1 MNFSLNYVCLS
12 LYAASFAFYTLNLYR
27 DRRWIGFLATVLL
40 VAGLAAHYFALLDRA
55 RVIHAIPYDDLYGS
69 MSLFAWLVA
78 ITYLGLELYHRQRA
92 VGSLVVPFVIFWVVL
107 AVVVAPSS
115 VPRAPSANGAL
126 FALHITIGI
135 LAYSAFAISFLL
147 SVIYLLQNRKLH
159 RGMPGLA
166 FWRFP
171 ALDLLERMSRSSV
184 WVGWLALVASTI
196 LGFVWGHR
204 LSGSYPLTD
213 PKVLATLVVL
223 VIYAGYLW
231 IVHTPA
237 GRGARAALVCAC
249 NFAVV
254 LFSYTIV
261 NLYFTGFHRYF

>member
-1 MNFSLNYVCLS
+1 MSFSLNYVCLAI
-12 LYAASFAFYTLNLYR
+12 YAASFAFYALNLYR
-27 DRRWIGFLATVLL
+27 DQRWMGYLATILL
-40 VAGLAAHYFALLDRA
+40 VAGLAAHYFALMDRA
-55 RVIHAIPYDDLYGS
+55 RLIHAIPYDDLYGS

-78 ITYLGLELYHRQRA
+78 ITYLGLELYHRERA
-92 VGSLVVPFVIFWVVL
+92 VGSLVLPFVIFWVIL
-107 AVVVAPSS
+107 AVAVAPSS
-115 VPRAPSANGAL
+115 VPRAPRADGAL

-159 RGMPGLA
+159 RGRPGLA

-184 WVGWLALVASTI
+184 WVGWLALIASTI
-196 LGFVWGHR
+196 LGFIWGRR
-204 LSGSYPLTD
+204 LPGQYPMTD
-213 PKVLATLVVL
+213 PKVVVTFVVL
-223 VIYAGYLW
+223 AVYAGYLW
-231 IVHTPA
+231 IVRTPT
-237 GRGARAALVCAC
+237 GRGARAAFVCAC

>member
-1 MNFSLNYVCLS
+1 MNFFFNYLCLA
-12 LYAASFAFYTLNLYR
+12 LYAASFAFYALNLYR
-27 DRRWIGFLATVLL
+27 DRRWIGILATVFLI
-40 VAGLAAHYFALLDRA
+40 AGLAAHYFALLDRA
-55 RVIHAIPYDDLYGS
+55 KVIHAIPYDDLYGS

-78 ITYLGLELYHRQRA
+78 ITYLGLEFFHRERA

-107 AVVVAPSS
+107 AVAVAPTS
-115 VPRAPSANGAL
+115 VPRAPRANGAL
-126 FALHITIGI
+126 FALHITIGT

-147 SVIYLLQNRKLH
+147 SVIYLFQNRKLR
-159 RGMPGLA
+159 RGLPGVP

-184 WVGWLALVASTI
+184 WVGWLALIASTV
-196 LGFVWGHR
+196 LGFVWGRRVTDH
-204 LSGSYPLTD
+204 YPLTD
-213 PKVLATLVVL
+213 PKVVVTLLVLA
-223 VIYAGYLW
+223 IYAGYLW
-231 IVHTPA
+231 IERRPA

>member
-1 MNFSLNYVCLS
+1 MNFSLNYVCLA
-12 LYAASFAFYTLNLYR
+12 LYAASFAFYAVNLYR
-27 DRRWIGFLATVLL
+27 DKRWTGVLATMFLI
-40 VAGLAAHYFALLDRA
+40 AGLAAHYFALLDRA
-55 RVIHAIPYDDLYGS
+55 RAIHAIPYDDLYGS

-92 VGSLVVPFVIFWVVL
+92 VGSLVVPFVMIWVLL
-107 AVVVAPSS
+107 AVTVAPSS
-115 VPRAPSANGAL
+115 VPRAPRANDPL
-126 FALHITIGI
+126 FALHITIGM

-147 SVIYLLQNRKLH
+147 SVIYLRQNRKLR
-159 RGMPGLA
+159 RGRPGLP

-184 WVGWLALVASTI
+184 WVGWLALIVSTI

-204 LSGSYPLTD
+204 ITKHYPITD
-213 PKVLATLVVL
+213 PKVLATFI
-223 VIYAGYLW
+223 VIAAYAGYLW
-231 IVHTPA
+231 VVRTPA

-249 NFAVV
+249 NFALV

-261 NLYFTGFHRYF
+261 NLYFTRFHRYF